1 MNQKLDKIISAC
13 LANKQSAQ
21 KELYELFSPKM
32 YGICLRYAVDRDEAA
47 DLLQEGFIKVFEK
60 LESFKNEGSFEGWI
74 RRIIVNTALE
84 NYRKKNKMYLFNID
98 KLDIVDEIEGDET
111 DFFSGIEISYVLQL
125 IQDLAPGYR
134 MVLNLYALEGYS
146 HKKIADHL
154 GISVGTSKSQLARAR
169 VILVEKV
176 NSLKVKESI

>member
-1 MNQKLDKIISAC
+1 MKQELDKIISAC

-32 YGICLRYAVDRDEAA
+32 YGVCLSYAVDRDEAA

-84 NYRKKNKMYLFNID
+84 NFRKKNKMYLVNIV
-98 KLDIVDEIEGDET
+98 KLDVVDEIEDDEI
-111 DFFSGIEISYVLQL
+111 DFFSDIEISYVLQI
-125 IQDLAPGYR
+125 IQDLAPRYR

-146 HKKIADHL
+146 HKKIAEYM
-154 GISVGTSKSQLARAR
+154 GISEGTSKSQLARAR
-169 VILVEKV
+169 AILVEKV
-176 NSLKVKESI
+176 NSLKAKESI